1 MIGAQNETNKR
12 RNTQSKRVT
21 TIPVEKE
28 GGRGGEGLEKPK
40 KRLRNTNT
48 PGTVLWFGGGK
59 QKIQVRDRG
68 ESKNRRSKKE
78 KRKKEKLTDGNHE
91 EEQDW
96 TRGGRKREKRKR
108 GGRAGRGDVT
118 WATAG
123 VTAWCWV

>member
-123 VTAWCWV
+123 VTA